1 MPKPQTAERSPYR
14 LMLDQLAEELLL
26 AHAEAAEAGHAEEAG
41 LILALG
47 ILARL
52 HSENGGPGRRLRA
65 DFIEAAH
72 GYGLPIAALDLAG
85 GVA

>member
-14 LMLDQLAEELLL
+14 LMLDQFAEELLL
-26 AHAEAAEAGHAEEAG
+26 AHAEAAENGRPEAAG
-41 LILALG
+41 LMDALG
-47 ILARL
+47 ILARV
-52 HSENGGPGRRLRA
+52 HSENGGPGRRVRA
-65 DFIEAAH
+65 DLIEAAH

>member
-14 LMLDQLAEELLL
+14 LMLDQFAEELLL
-26 AHAEAAEAGHAEEAG
+26 AHAEAEEAGHAEEAG

-47 ILARL
+47 ILARVQ
-52 HSENGGPGRRLRA
+52 SESGGPGRHLRA
-65 DFIEAAH
+65 DLIEAAAA
-72 GYGLPIAALDLAG
+72 YGVPIAALDLAG